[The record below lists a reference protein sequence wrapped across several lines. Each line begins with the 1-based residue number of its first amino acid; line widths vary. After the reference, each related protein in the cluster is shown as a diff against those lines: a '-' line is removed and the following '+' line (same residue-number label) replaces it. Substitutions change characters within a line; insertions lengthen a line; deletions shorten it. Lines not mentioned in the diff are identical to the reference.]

1 MATLRFQAL
10 KEASNRIPVK
20 FEETDKKSTLFGS
33 NVFNDKAMKQFLTS
47 DAIKGVR
54 DAVQHGTKIDRKLAD
69 YIAMGM
75 KEWALS
81 KGVTHYTHWFQPL
94 TGATAEKHDAFFET
108 SYDGSDAV
116 EKFGGGQL
124 VQQEPDASSFPNGG
138 IRNTFEARG
147 YTAWDPTS
155 PAFIFGT
162 TLCIPTVFI
171 SYTGE
176 ALDNKIPL
184 LRALSAMDD
193 AATSVCKYFDKNV
206 KKVTATLGW
215 EQEYFLV
222 DKSLANSRPDLMMTG
237 RTLLG
242 HTSAKGQQ
250 LDDHY
255 FGSIPTRALTYM
267 RDLEQECM
275 LLGIPVKTR
284 HNEVAPNQ
292 FELAPIF
299 EETNLA
305 VDHNC
310 LLMDVMQK
318 VAERHEFTV
327 LFHEKPFKGV
337 NGSGKHNNWS
347 LATDTGVNL
356 LSPSKTPM
364 SNLQFLTFF
373 VNTIKA
379 VNDYE
384 ALLRGSIATA
394 SNDHR
399 LGANEAPPAIISV
412 FIGEQLTKVLAELE
426 GVTTGKLSPEE
437 KTDLKLNVV
446 GKIPDVLLDNTD
458 RNRTSP
464 FAFTGNKFEF
474 RAVGSSANCSNA
486 MTTLNTI
493 VAKQLKD
500 FKVAVDALIDTK
512 GLKKD
517 EAIFNVLREYIK
529 VSKNILFEGDGYSE
543 AWEKEAAKRGLSN
556 FKTTPQALK
565 ARASKQAL
573 DLFSEMGIM
582 NHVEVEARYEIELEE
597 YTKKIQIEGRVLG
610 DIAKNHVIPTA
621 IRYQNTL
628 IENVRGLKEIFGK
641 DFEKIAKEQIV
652 LIKEI
657 SAHIEG
663 INTKVE
669 EMTEARR
676 KANALTDAH
685 KMADSYCEK
694 VKPYFEIIREHC
706 DKLELLVDDE
716 IWTLTKYREL
726 LFTK

>member
-1 MATLRFQAL
+1 FQAL
-10 KEASNRIPVK
+10 HDASKRKPIE
-20 FEETDKKSTLFGS
+20 FEESDRKSTIFGS
-33 NVFNDKAMKQFLTS
+33 NVFNQASMKQFLTS
-47 DAIKGVR
+47 DAYKGVQ
-54 DAVQHGTKIDRKLAD
+54 DAMQHGKKIDRNLAD

-94 TGATAEKHDAFFET
+94 TGTTAEKHDAFFET
-108 SYDGSDAV
+108 SYDGLESF
-116 EKFGGGQL
+116 EKFGGAQL

-155 PAFIFGT
+155 PAFIYGT

-176 ALDNKIPL
+176 ALDYKTPL
-184 LRALSAMDD
+184 LRALNAIDE
-193 AATSVCKYFDKNV
+193 AATEVCKYFDKNV

-215 EQEYFLV
+215 EQEYFLI
-222 DKSLANSRPDLMMTG
+222 DSALANSRPDILMTG

-255 FGSIPTRALTYM
+255 FGSIPTRALSYM
-267 RDLEQECM
+267 RELEQECM

-305 VDHNC
+305 VDHNS

-318 VAERHEFTV
+318 VAERHHFKV

-347 LATDTGVNL
+347 LATDTGINL
-356 LSPSKTPM
+356 LSPGKTPM
-364 SNLQFLTFF
+364 SNLQFLSFF

-379 VNDYE
+379 VNDNE
-384 ALLRGSIATA
+384 ALLRASIATA

-412 FIGEQLTKVLAELE
+412 FIGDQLTKVLNNLE
-426 GVTTGKLSPEE
+426 SVSDGKLSPEE

-464 FAFTGNKFEF
+464 FAFTGNKWEF
-474 RAVGSSANCSNA
+474 RAVGSSANCANA
-486 MTTLNTI
+486 MTTLNAI
-493 VAKQLKD
+493 VAKQLIE
-500 FKVAVDALIDTK
+500 FKKEVDALIDKK

-529 VSKNILFEGDGYSE
+529 NSKTILFEGDGYSMEWENE
-543 AWEKEAAKRGLSN
+543 ATKRGLSN
-556 FKTTPQALK
+556 SKTTPEALK
-565 ARASKQAL
+565 AKI
-573 DLFSEMGIM
+573 DPKFIKLFEELNIM

-597 YTKKIQIEGRVLG
+597 YTKKIQIEARVLG
-610 DIAKNHVIPTA
+610 DIARNHIIPTA
-621 IRYQNTL
+621 IKYQNT
-628 IENVRGLKEIFGK
+628 
-641 DFEKIAKEQIV
+641 
-652 LIKEI
+652 
-657 SAHIEG
+657 
-663 INTKVE
+663 
-669 EMTEARR
+669 
-676 KANALTDAH
+676 
-685 KMADSYCEK
+685 
-694 VKPYFEIIREHC
+694 
-706 DKLELLVDDE
+706 
-716 IWTLTKYREL
+716 
-726 LFTK
+726 